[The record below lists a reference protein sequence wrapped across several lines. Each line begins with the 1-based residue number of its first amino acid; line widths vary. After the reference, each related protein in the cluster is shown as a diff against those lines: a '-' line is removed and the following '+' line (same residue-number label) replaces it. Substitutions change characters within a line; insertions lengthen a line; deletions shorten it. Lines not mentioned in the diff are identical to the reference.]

1 MLALDYTIR
10 HKNKV
15 SSLALVGVQYK
26 SPTLLIDFQN
36 LIFRC
41 MPQKV
46 FEGMDI
52 TKYEM
57 IQLSRSMG
65 SLDFTSGLKDVSC
78 PTAIICGEKDYANLK
93 AARRFKEL
101 LPQANLYIIPGV
113 GHEINKTAPDAISA
127 VLGSLSME

>member
-1 MLALDYTIR
+1 
-10 HKNKV
+10 
-15 SSLALVGVQYK
+15 
-26 SPTLLIDFQN
+26 
-36 LIFRC
+36 